1 MTKENN
7 EETVFRLT
15 SIYTALQKCEFKK
28 VTVKGSNA
36 MFNAKYM
43 KVADMLPVIEKE
55 LQKHDIICIG
65 TMKVN
70 EHNSPI
76 LNIQL
81 RHIPSDTFIES
92 ECICLDDTKKGSQ
105 QIGSGITYMT
115 RYILQ
120 RLLNLVPDES
130 TDDDGNESSKSGGF
144 KPQQPR
150 KVIRKGD
157 NYGI

>member
-1 MTKENN
+1 MTKDN
-7 EETVFRLT
+7 
-15 SIYTALQKCEFKK
+15 IYTALMKCEFKK
-28 VTVKGSNA
+28 VKVEGNNA

-43 KVADMLPVIEKE
+43 KVKDIIPMIEME
-55 LQKHDIICIG
+55 LQKQNIICIG

-92 ECICLDDTKKGSQ
+92 ECTCLDDTKKGSQ

-130 TDDDGNESSKSGGF
+130 TDDDGKNLASLVHFRNLEK
-144 KPQQPR
+144 
-150 KVIRKGD
+150 
-157 NYGI
+157 

>member
-92 ECICLDDTKKGSQ
+92 E
-105 QIGSGITYMT
+105 
-115 RYILQ
+115 
-120 RLLNLVPDES
+120 
-130 TDDDGNESSKSGGF
+130 
-144 KPQQPR
+144 
-150 KVIRKGD
+150 
-157 NYGI
+157 

>member
-1 MTKENN
+1 MTLKTAN
-7 EETVFRLT
+7 
-15 SIYTALQKCEFKK
+15 IYSALMECEFKK
-28 VTVKGSNA
+28 VVVDGNNA

-43 KVADMLPVIEKE
+43 KVKDMIPMVEQE
-55 LQKHDIICIG
+55 LQKQNIICIG

-81 RHIPSDTFIES
+81 RHIPSDTFIDS

-120 RLLNLVPDES
+120 RLLNLVPDDS
-130 TDDDGNESSKSGGF
+130 TDDDGNESSRSGGF
-144 KPQQPR
+144 KAQQPR
-150 KVIRKGD
+150 RVMRKGD

>member
-1 MTKENN
+1 M
-7 EETVFRLT
+7 
-15 SIYTALQKCEFKK
+15 KCEFKK
-28 VTVKGSNA
+28 VKVEGNNA

-43 KVADMLPVIEKE
+43 KVKDIIPMIEVE
-55 LQKHDIICIG
+55 LQKQDIICIG

-81 RHIPSDTFIES
+81 RHIPSDTFIDS
-92 ECICLDDTKKGSQ
+92 ECICLDDQKKGSQ

-130 TDDDGNESSKSGGF
+130 TDDDGNESSKSGTF
-144 KPQQPR
+144 QKPR
-150 KVIRKGD
+150 KVIRTRKIGD

>member
-1 MTKENN
+1 MTKDN
-7 EETVFRLT
+7 
-15 SIYTALQKCEFKK
+15 IYTALMKCEFKK
-28 VTVKGSNA
+28 VKVEGNNA

-43 KVADMLPVIEKE
+43 KVKDIIPMIEVE
-55 LQKHDIICIG
+55 LQKQDIICIG

-81 RHIPSDTFIES
+81 RHIPSDTFIDS
-92 ECICLDDTKKGSQ
+92 ECICLDDQKKGSQ

-130 TDDDGNESSKSGGF
+130 TDDDGNESSKSGTF
-144 KPQQPR
+144 QKPR
-150 KVIRKGD
+150 KVIRTRKIGD

>member
-1 MTKENN
+1 M
-7 EETVFRLT
+7 
-15 SIYTALQKCEFKK
+15 KCEFKK
-28 VTVKGSNA
+28 VKVEGNNA

-43 KVADMLPVIEKE
+43 KVKDMIPMIELE
-55 LQKHDIICIG
+55 LQKQNIICIG

-70 EHNSPI
+70 EHNSPV

-120 RLLNLVPDES
+120 RLLNLVPDDS
-130 TDDDGNESSKSGGF
+130 TDDDGNESSRSGGF
-144 KPQQPR
+144 KQQQPR
-150 KVIRKGD
+150 RVIKKGD

>member
-1 MTKENN
+1 MTKE
-7 EETVFRLT
+7 T
-15 SIYTALQKCEFKK
+15 IYTALMKCEFKK
-28 VTVKGSNA
+28 VKVEGNNA

-43 KVADMLPVIEKE
+43 KVKDMIPMIELE
-55 LQKHDIICIG
+55 LQKQNIICIG

-70 EHNSPI
+70 EHNSPV

-120 RLLNLVPDES
+120 RLLNLVPDDS
-130 TDDDGNESSKSGGF
+130 TDDDGNESSRSGGF
-144 KPQQPR
+144 KQQQPR
-150 KVIRKGD
+150 RVIKKGD

>member
-1 MTKENN
+1 MTKE
-7 EETVFRLT
+7 T
-15 SIYTALQKCEFKK
+15 IYTALMKCEFKK
-28 VTVKGSNA
+28 VKVEGNNA

-43 KVADMLPVIEKE
+43 KVKDIIPMIEVE
-55 LQKHDIICIG
+55 LQKQNIICIG

-81 RHIPSDTFIES
+81 RHIPSDTFIDS
-92 ECICLDDTKKGSQ
+92 ECTCLDDTKKGSQ

-130 TDDDGNESSKSGGF
+130 TDDDGNESSKSGTF
-144 KPQQPR
+144 QRTK
-150 KVIRKGD
+150 KVIRKD

>member
-1 MTKENN
+1 MTKDN
-7 EETVFRLT
+7 
-15 SIYTALQKCEFKK
+15 IYTALMKCEFKK
-28 VTVKGSNA
+28 VKVDGNNA

-43 KVADMLPVIEKE
+43 KVKDIIPMIEME
-55 LQKHDIICIG
+55 LQKQNIICIG

-92 ECICLDDTKKGSQ
+92 ECTCLDDTKKGSQ

-130 TDDDGNESSKSGGF
+130 TDDDGKNLASLVHFRNLEK
-144 KPQQPR
+144 
-150 KVIRKGD
+150 
-157 NYGI
+157 

>member
-1 MTKENN
+1 
-7 EETVFRLT
+7 
-15 SIYTALQKCEFKK
+15 
-28 VTVKGSNA
+28 
-36 MFNAKYM
+36 M
-43 KVADMLPVIEKE
+43 KVKDIIPMIEME
-55 LQKHDIICIG
+55 LQKQNIICIG

-92 ECICLDDTKKGSQ
+92 ECTCLDDTKKGSQ

-130 TDDDGNESSKSGGF
+130 TDDDGNESSKSGTF
-144 KPQQPR
+144 QKPR
-150 KVIRKGD
+150 KVIRKD

>member
-1 MTKENN
+1 MTKEN
-7 EETVFRLT
+7 
-15 SIYTALQKCEFKK
+15 IYTSLMKCEFKK
-28 VTVKGSNA
+28 VKVEGNNA

-43 KVADMLPVIEKE
+43 KVKDMIPMIELE
-55 LQKHDIICIG
+55 LQKQNIICIG

-70 EHNSPI
+70 EHNSPV

-120 RLLNLVPDES
+120 RLLNLVPDDS
-130 TDDDGNESSKSGGF
+130 TDDDGNESSRSGGF
-144 KPQQPR
+144 KQQQPR
-150 KVIRKGD
+150 RVIKKGD

>member
-1 MTKENN
+1 MTKENK

-43 KVADMLPVIEKE
+43 KVGDMLPMIEKE
-55 LQKHDIICIG
+55 LQKQNIICIG
-65 TMKVN
+65 TMRVN

-81 RHIPSDTFIES
+81 RHVPSDTYIDS
-92 ECICLDDTKKGSQ
+92 ECICIDDTKKGSQ

-130 TDDDGNESSKSGGF
+130 TDDDGNSSSTSGSF
-144 KPQQPR
+144 TPKQPR